1 MKRLLVLLVPI
12 LALTVVASA
21 CTSSS
26 SPTSGPEVVE
36 VGASGGG
43 VAVVP
48 AEESPSG
55 LTVNVTGR
63 ATMPSSEVFVIVVP
77 EPGGFGPFP
86 EGLTS
91 DDRAEIKESVQG
103 LGIPDEDIDFPSGPI
118 FSPFVSVVRVRVDA
132 ADLPGIGE
140 RVLEAIEDVAG
151 RSLTSG
157 LRFGVADCDAAFEQ
171 AWSDALETAE
181 IRAQVLAASAS
192 IQLGPIISIAEVG
205 GLSDFGIPAADPCDA
220 ESFEEGAFETGFAPF
235 DAEPQVEIEASLGVT
250 YALAGVATTVPGIT
264 VVGKGQL
271 TTEADEAY
279 VVAAF
284 ESFGEFGP
292 EQISAEDRSAVI
304 DALTALG
311 YEEDHIDIANQ
322 PFSGLQVVQVEI
334 AAEELSVA
342 GDVIVDAIEGV
353 LGRSDLSGATFT
365 HSDCERLLSTTRS
378 EALNG
383 AVARATALASV
394 AGVSLGGIQA
404 ISELDATPF
413 SPFQVD
419 PCDEDS
425 PFDVYSVGLAP
436 FAAEPEMTLRSEV
449 QVTMAIEVSP

>member
-1 MKRLLVLLVPI
+1 MRRSLVLLVPI
-12 LALTVVASA
+12 LALMVVASA

-26 SPTSGPEVVE
+26 SPTSGPELVE

-63 ATMPSSEVFVIVVP
+63 TTMPSSEVFVIVVP
-77 EPGGFGPFP
+77 EPEGFGPFP

-91 DDRAEIKESVQG
+91 NDRAQIKDSVQG
-103 LGIPDEDIDFPSGPI
+103 LGISDEDIDFPSGPL
-118 FSPFVSVVRVRVDA
+118 FSPFGSVVRVRVDA

-140 RVLEAIEDVAG
+140 RVVEAIEDVAG
-151 RSLTSG
+151 RSLVSG

-171 AWSDALETAE
+171 AWTDALETAE
-181 IRAQVLAASAS
+181 IRAQMLAASAS
-192 IQLGPIISIAEVG
+192 IELGPIISIAEG
-205 GLSDFGIPAADPCDA
+205 GGAGDFGIPAADPCDT
-220 ESFEEGAFETGFAPF
+220 ESFDEGEFETGFTPF

-250 YALAGVATTVPGIT
+250 FALAGVATTVPGIT

-271 TTEADEAY
+271 TTGADEAY
-279 VVAAF
+279 VVVAF

-334 AAEELSVA
+334 AADELSVV
-342 GDVIVDAIEGV
+342 GDTIVDAIEGV

-365 HSDCERLLSTTRS
+365 HSDCEALLATARS

-383 AVARATALASV
+383 GIARATALASA

-404 ISELDATPF
+404 ISELDASPF
-413 SPFQVD
+413 SPVQVD
-419 PCDEDS
+419 PCDEEA
-425 PFDVYSVGLAP
+425 PFDIYTVGLAP
-436 FAAEPEMTLRSEV
+436 FDAEPEMTLRSAV

>member
-1 MKRLLVLLVPI
+1 MRRFLVLLIPI

-21 CTSSS
+21 CTSGS
-26 SPTSGPEVVE
+26 SPTTGSEVVE

-43 VAVVP
+43 VAVFP

-63 ATMPSSEVFVIVVP
+63 ATMPSSVVFVIVVP
-77 EPGGFGPFP
+77 EPRGFGPFP

-91 DDRAEIKESVQG
+91 NDRAEIKDSVQG
-103 LGIPDEDIDFPSGPI
+103 LGIPDEDIDFPSGQI

-132 ADLPGIGE
+132 TDLPGIGE
-140 RVLEAIEDVAG
+140 RVLEAVEDVAG
-151 RSLTSG
+151 RSLLSG
-157 LRFGVADCDAAFEQ
+157 LRFGVADCDAAFEL
-171 AWSDALETAE
+171 AWTDALETAE
-181 IRAQVLAASAS
+181 IRAQMLAASAS
-192 IQLGPIISIAEVG
+192 IELGPIISIAEGDGVG
-205 GLSDFGIPAADPCDA
+205 DFRIPVADPCDT
-220 ESFEEGAFETGFAPF
+220 ESFDEGEFGTGFAPF

-271 TTEADEAY
+271 TVAADEAY
-279 VVAAF
+279 VVVAF

-311 YEEDHIDIANQ
+311 YEEDDIDIANQ

-334 AAEELSVA
+334 AAGELSGA

-353 LGRSDLSGATFT
+353 FGRSDLSGATFT
-365 HSDCERLLSTTRS
+365 HSDCEGLLATARS
-378 EALNG
+378 EALNA

-394 AGVSLGGIQA
+394 AGVSLEGIQA
-404 ISELDATPF
+404 ISELDASPF
-413 SPFQVD
+413 SPVQVD
-419 PCDEDS
+419 PCDEDA
-425 PFDVYSVGLAP
+425 PLDIYSTGLAT
-436 FAAEPEMTLRSEV
+436 FEAEPEMTLRSAV
-449 QVTMAIEVSP
+449 QVTMAIKASQ

>member
-1 MKRLLVLLVPI
+1 MKQFLAHLIPI
-12 LALTVVASA
+12 LALTVVVSA
-21 CTSSS
+21 CTSTSS
-26 SPTSGPEVVE
+26 TTSGPEVVE
-36 VGASGGG
+36 VGGSGGG
-43 VAVVP
+43 VAVAP

-63 ATMPSSEVFVIVVP
+63 TTMPSSEVFVIVVP

-91 DDRAEIKESVQG
+91 NDRAQIKDSVQG
-103 LGIPDEDIDFPSGPI
+103 LGIPEEDIDFPAGQI
-118 FSPFVSVVRVRVDA
+118 FSPFASVVRVRVDA

-171 AWSDALETAE
+171 AWADALETAE
-181 IRAQVLAASAS
+181 IRAQLLAASAS
-192 IQLGPIISIAEVG
+192 IELGPIISIAERGV
-205 GLSDFGIPAADPCDA
+205 LSGFGIPAGDPCDT
-220 ESFEEGAFETGFAPF
+220 ESFDDGEFETGFPPF

-250 YALAGVATTVPGIT
+250 YALAGVATTVPGVT
-264 VVGKGQL
+264 VVGTSQL
-271 TTEADEAY
+271 TTGADEAY
-279 VVAAF
+279 VVVAF

-311 YEEDHIDIANQ
+311 YEEDQIDIANQ

-334 AAEELSVA
+334 AAGDLSDA
-342 GDVIVDAIEGV
+342 GDAIVDAIEGV
-353 LGRSDLSGATFT
+353 MGRSDLSGATFT
-365 HSDCERLLSTTRS
+365 HSDCERLLSTARN

-383 AVARATALASV
+383 AIARATALASV

-404 ISELDATPF
+404 ISELDTASF

-419 PCDEDS
+419 PCDEEA
-425 PFDVYSVGLAP
+425 PLDVYSVGLEP
-436 FAAEPEMTLRSEV
+436 FEAEPEMTLRSEV